1 MKIYVDSV
9 NEYVKDALGRD
20 YECALLQCHT
30 PAVAELTAQSWLKF
44 RAWCASATPS

>member
-20 YECALLQCHT
+20 YECACCSVTL
-30 PAVAELTAQSWLKF
+30 PPWLN
-44 RAWCASATPS
+44 